1 MNTRSLKVGTAA
13 ALGLAAGTATLA
25 LAVQPAQAAVPA
37 ATQTDTAAQ
46 AAMAAQAGAPAAART
61 GTARARTTAQGG
73 AAARA
78 EAFAAGTGTAAGRA
92 NCSGRVIDRKV
103 ATYRGKAVAELV
115 VFYKAGRNCARM
127 NHLGATRGV
136 NLRTSVFLAVCKQRH
151 PAPSCGVL
159 GRPAA
164 EDRKVRY
171 YAGPVWK
178 AARGHCIHAAGDIYF
193 HGKRH
198 LETRPGASHCR

>member
-1 MNTRSLKVGTAA
+1 
-13 ALGLAAGTATLA
+13 
-25 LAVQPAQAAVPA
+25 
-37 ATQTDTAAQ
+37 
-46 AAMAAQAGAPAAART
+46 
-61 GTARARTTAQGG
+61 
-73 AAARA
+73 
-78 EAFAAGTGTAAGRA
+78 
-92 NCSGRVIDRKV
+92 
-103 ATYRGKAVAELV
+103 
-115 VFYKAGRNCARM
+115 M

-136 NLRTSVFLAVCKQRH
+136 KLRTSVFLAVCRQRH
-151 PAPSCGVL
+151 PAPTCNVL